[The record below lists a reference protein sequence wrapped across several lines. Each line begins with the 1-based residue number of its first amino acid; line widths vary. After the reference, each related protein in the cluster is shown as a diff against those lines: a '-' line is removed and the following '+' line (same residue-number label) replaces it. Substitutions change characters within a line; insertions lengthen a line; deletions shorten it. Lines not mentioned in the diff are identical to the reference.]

1 MDLTEMLDLLVID
14 LKMSLGTEISVAE
27 GTRAINK
34 AVDEVSRHIP
44 RERIYDYTWVKAV
57 TDDSFTAP
65 ATEDPD
71 YIVDNMDLPNTV
83 VDGSTATLTATLWL
97 DVPRPITFTLT
108 DGNNSITR
116 MTLVVKGTDGDG
128 VYREERFYR
137 HNGKVQTGK
146 VYFSSIYE
154 IEFSEITGNV
164 TGDILDVGTAE
175 PDLATGGIWVKLA
188 NPIEPGTEG
197 IYSATLKAGT
207 KYILNTDYEMDY
219 ANGRIRMMNGG
230 ALADG
235 TTYYANYSRASTSI
249 DISSVI
255 PQLIRITKVL
265 YPAKNVPE
273 QQAAFSIWENML
285 TIGSLRQ
292 GVSQEPLTDKE
303 HIAVYYEAR
312 HAPPTLVS
320 SGSYPSVLDE
330 VVILGATGHA
340 LLMEALQYEQAAAT
354 SLGLIAA
361 VHTLITAALNTATDY
376 ITEAHTQ
383 AGNIGKYLVDNGVDD
398 AESILAT
405 ITSNIAELRTK
416 IQGAVDGMYGYLD
429 VVATTDIDIATV
441 GATAWLLEGE
451 LLINKLN
458 DGGPAVPERFADY
471 VRAKLQIAQARTQ
484 AAMVYGQE
492 AQVRLADIQSYIT
505 ESAGWVLISNGFRDD
520 TIQRLGMAQT
530 AVVQSQ
536 TYLTQVAQHQET
548 AGVNLI
554 LADRFRAEAQSRLN
568 EFRTVLASKS
578 EYRKKV
584 VSVAVRQPG

>member
-14 LKMSLGTEISVAE
+14 LKMTLGSEISVAE

-34 AVDEVSRHIP
+34 AVDELSRHIP
-44 RERIYDYTWVKAV
+44 RERIYDYTWVKDV
-57 TDDSFTAP
+57 TDNSFTTP

-97 DVPRPITFTLT
+97 DVPRPVTFTLT

-116 MTLVVKGTDGDG
+116 MTLVVKGTDADG

-175 PDLATGGIWVKLA
+175 PDLATGGIWVQLA
-188 NPIEPGTEG
+188 NPVEPGIEG
-197 IYSATLKAGT
+197 IYSAALKAGT

-230 ALADG
+230 SLADG

-255 PQLIRITKVL
+255 PQLIRIVKVL
-265 YPAKNVPE
+265 YPAKEVPE
-273 QQAAFSIWENML
+273 QQVGFSIWENML

-292 GVSQEPLTDKE
+292 GVSQETLTDKA

-320 SGSYPSVLDE
+320 DGSYPSVLDE

-340 LLMEALQYEQAAAT
+340 LLMEALEYELQAVTDLASART
-354 SLGLIAA
+354 ELAKSA
-361 VHTLITAALNTATDY
+361 VLVTASTGKIDLALTKVALYLETNDTTDNAKDVLANIT
-376 ITEAHTQ
+376 
-383 AGNIGKYLVDNGVDD
+383 DD
-398 AESILAT
+398 VG
-405 ITSNIAELRTK
+405 ELRTK
-416 IQGAVDGMYGYLD
+416 IITAQDAIATYLGAVS
-429 VVATTDIDIATV
+429 TTDLDAATV
-441 GATAWLLEGE
+441 GAVAWLLEGE

-458 DGGPAVPERFADY
+458 DGGPTVPERFADY
-471 VRAKLQIAQARTQ
+471 AKTKIQISHARIQ
-484 AAMVYGQE
+484 SALGYAQE
-492 AQVRLADIQSYIT
+492 AQIRLTNLQTYISEAGGWMRMGEIFVGEAQT
-505 ESAGWVLISNGFRDD
+505 WIAEVNAIIAEAAKYQESAGLS
-520 TIQRLGMAQT
+520 
-530 AVVQSQ
+530 
-536 TYLTQVAQHQET
+536 
-548 AGVNLI
+548 LI